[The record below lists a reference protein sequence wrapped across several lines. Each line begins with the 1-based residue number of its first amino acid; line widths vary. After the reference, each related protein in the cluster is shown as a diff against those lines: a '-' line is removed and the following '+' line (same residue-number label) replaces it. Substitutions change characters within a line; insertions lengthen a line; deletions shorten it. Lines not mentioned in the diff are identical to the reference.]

1 MVVLENH
8 VLMIASNLLCSGR
21 MAVVDVNIDDPNAMK
36 RDRLFLITGRSEE
49 IEDVA
54 VTTQGIMTLC
64 QDQLTVVTVC
74 HLRKI
79 VPVISDLAQ
88 VDIYSP
94 KVY

>member
-1 MVVLENH
+1 
-8 VLMIASNLLCSGR
+8 
-21 MAVVDVNIDDPNAMK
+21 MAVVDVNINDPNAMK
-36 RDRLFLITGRSEE
+36 RDRLFLIMGRSEQ
-49 IEDVA
+49 IEDAA

-64 QDQLTVVTVC
+64 RDQLNVVTVC

-94 KVY
+94 KVN